1 MTCVFTV
8 CSWLFESARTGE
20 RAPEEQFLIDGA
32 TSAPKSNRQQ
42 PPEKEMEKCMFL
54 LYLLI
59 SETRFYSN
67 YFKICELLM
76 VE

>member
-1 MTCVFTV
+1 MTNVFSG

-32 TSAPKSNRQQ
+32 TSAPKSNQQ
-42 PPEKEMEKCMFL
+42 PEKETEKCMFL
-54 LYLLI
+54 LDLLI
-59 SETRFYSN
+59 LETYVFTQN
-67 YFKICELLM
+67 YLKICELLM